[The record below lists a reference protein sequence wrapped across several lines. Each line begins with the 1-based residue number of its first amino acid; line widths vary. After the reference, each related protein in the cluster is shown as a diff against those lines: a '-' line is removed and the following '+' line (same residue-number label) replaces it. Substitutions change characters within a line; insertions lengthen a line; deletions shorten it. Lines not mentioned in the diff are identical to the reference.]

1 MTGRDLRWRVGGA
14 VLFVAGCAAPVIG
27 RAARS
32 PARSIAGPL
41 VTLPCFAAALV
52 GIVLMLNGKRV
63 PVLLKAERRGHCD
76 TAAVIHSRR
85 IRQSRRPTGPARR

>member
-27 RAARS
+27 
-32 PARSIAGPL
+32 IAGPL

-85 IRQSRRPTGPARR
+85 TRQSRRPTGPARR